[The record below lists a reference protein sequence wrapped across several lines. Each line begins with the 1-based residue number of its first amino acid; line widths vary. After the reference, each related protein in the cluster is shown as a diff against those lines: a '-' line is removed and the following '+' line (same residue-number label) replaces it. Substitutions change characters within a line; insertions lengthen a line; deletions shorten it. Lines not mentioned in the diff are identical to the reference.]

1 MRLSN
6 KIVEELVSEIAG
18 GDTIPLVQ
26 QIKDKTNVSEF
37 KIAENL
43 KITVNQV
50 RNMLYR
56 LQAHNLVSFIRKKD
70 KKKGWYIYY
79 WTFNQKQAR
88 DLALELKK
96 EKLELLI
103 KMLNKEK
110 DSCYFIC
117 PDSCVRFNFENAM
130 EHQFK
135 CPECNRVLVQEDNV
149 QRLEGFRREIKELGE
164 EIVAS
169 KIAIQKVR
177 ERKKRLKPPKKSAR
191 KKKTKKIKEKVV
203 KSREVKEKKVIK
215 KKKTV
220 ETKIPK
226 PKVRHKIHKSKI
238 KRKSFL
244 TNIQRRLKMKRK

>member
-6 KIVEELVSEIAG
+6 KLIEELVSEIAG
-18 GDTIPLVQ
+18 GDTVPLVQ
-26 QIKDKTNVSEF
+26 QIKDKVNVSEF

-50 RNMLYR
+50 RNILYR
-56 LQAHNLVSFIRKKD
+56 LQAHDLVSFIRKKD

-88 DLALELKK
+88 NLALELKK
-96 EKLELLI
+96 QKLELLT
-103 KMLNKEK
+103 KMLNREV

-149 QRLEGFRREIKELGE
+149 KRLEGFRTEIKGLEE
-164 EIVAS
+164 EIAAS
-169 KIAIQKVR
+169 KVVIPS
-177 ERKKRLKPPKKSAR
+177 KKLKYSRRAKKKILKPPKKR
-191 KKKTKKIKEKVV
+191 VE
-203 KSREVKEKKVIK
+203 K
-215 KKKTV
+215 KKKAIKYKIKHKKIV
-220 ETKIPK
+220 KINIPK
-226 PKVRHKIHKSKI
+226 PKIKRRSLLSKI
-238 KRKSFL
+238 RKKFKIKKR
-244 TNIQRRLKMKRK
+244 